1 MRKSKKFIAL
11 ISLLIVSGFLVTS
24 LASFFVSRSS
34 LRKQITRTQLPLTS
48 VTIYTEIQ
56 RDLLRPIFI
65 SSLMATDTFL
75 RDWVLRGERDRDAVT
90 RYLKTI
96 KEKYGL
102 FTAFFVS
109 DRTYNYYYFDGILKK
124 VSRESFRDEWYFRT
138 RAMKDE
144 YEINVDIDMAHQD
157 ALTIFINY
165 RVLDYQGNF
174 IGATG
179 VGLNL
184 YTLRE
189 LIQEYQ
195 EKYGCHIF
203 FVNRSG
209 AVTLRGAG
217 HPVDSKRLR
226 DMESISKYE
235 EEILSGDRE
244 RFQYRR
250 KGKTRYLNVRYIP
263 EFEWFLLIEQ
273 GEEAVVSDILRTL
286 LTNLVILLV
295 ITVIVLAIIMR
306 LISTYNRRQEYMAT
320 RDELTGALNRHAFD
334 ELMPAVMDEYSDR
347 NMGLSALMVDL
358 DFFKTVND
366 SHGHH
371 AGDLLLKEISN
382 NINSTIRE
390 PDLLFRWGGEEFLV
404 LLKNCNHENAVTVAE
419 KIRNAIE
426 SQEVMSGDASL
437 TCTASLGVAEYVPG
451 ESEDELINR
460 ADRNLYRAKEEG
472 RNRVCG
478 G

>member
-1 MRKSKKFIAL
+1 M
-11 ISLLIVSGFLVTS
+11 
-24 LASFFVSRSS
+24 
-34 LRKQITRTQLPLTS
+34 
-48 VTIYTEIQ
+48 EE
-56 RDLLRPIFI
+56 D
-65 SSLMATDTFL
+65 
-75 RDWVLRGERDRDAVT
+75 
-90 RYLKTI
+90 
-96 KEKYGL
+96 
-102 FTAFFVS
+102 
-109 DRTYNYYYFDGILKK
+109 
-124 VSRESFRDEWYFRT
+124 
-138 RAMKDE
+138 

-184 YTLRE
+184 YTVRK
-189 LIQEYQ
+189 LIQKYQ

-217 HPVDSKRLR
+217 HPADSERLR
-226 DMESISKYE
+226 DMEGISKYE
-235 EEILSGDRE
+235 EEILSSDRE

-250 KGKTRYLNVRYIP
+250 NGKTRHLNVRYIP

-273 GEEAVVSDILRTL
+273 AEEEAVSDILRTL

-295 ITVIVLAIIMR
+295 ITGIVLAVITR

-334 ELMPAVMDEYSDR
+334 ELIAGILDEYSDK
-347 NMGLSALMVDL
+347 NANLSALMVDL
-358 DFFKTVND
+358 DLFKNVND
-366 SHGHH
+366 RHGHH
-371 AGDLLLKEISN
+371 AGDRVLKEISDR
-382 NINSTIRE
+382 IGETIRE

-404 LLKNCNHENAVTVAE
+404 LLKNCGIENALTVAE
-419 KIRNAIE
+419 KIRNAIQ
-426 SQEVMSGDASL
+426 SLEVEYGEQTIS
-437 TCTASLGVAEYVPG
+437 CTTSIGVAEFQAG
-451 ESEDELINR
+451 ESEDDLVNR